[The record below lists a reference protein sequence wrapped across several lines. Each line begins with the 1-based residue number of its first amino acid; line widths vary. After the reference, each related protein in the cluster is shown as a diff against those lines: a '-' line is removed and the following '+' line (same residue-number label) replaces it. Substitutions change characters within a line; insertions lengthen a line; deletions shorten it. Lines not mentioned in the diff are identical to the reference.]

1 MKNMANL
8 FKQAQQ
14 LQSGL
19 IKKQEELAQKIV
31 KVSSGGGAV
40 TIEVNGKQE
49 IVSLKINPE
58 VIASQDQEML
68 EDLILAAC
76 NEALKKSKDLMAEEL
91 SKLTGGMN
99 LPPGLL

>member
-19 IKKQEELAQKIV
+19 IKKQEELAQKVV

-58 VIASQDQEML
+58 VIASQDKEML

>member
-58 VIASQDQEML
+58 VIASQDKEML